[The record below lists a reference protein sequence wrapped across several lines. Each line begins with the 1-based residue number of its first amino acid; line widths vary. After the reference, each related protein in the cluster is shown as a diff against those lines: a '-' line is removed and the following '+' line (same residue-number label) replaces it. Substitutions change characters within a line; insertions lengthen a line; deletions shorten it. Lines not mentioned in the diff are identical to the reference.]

1 MNEETK
7 TPHPQIDNDGFVLLK
22 NVRLSFPHLF
32 TPRGFGGDDESN
44 PKYSTSVMIPK
55 DSVGNLE
62 ALRIAIGIVK
72 EAKWPGVKKP
82 VADDKLCI
90 KSGDDSDDERM
101 HDHFILSTSSTR
113 RPSLFLRDKS
123 QARDGDSDLFYGGVF
138 ANVKVSPWAM
148 DNKFGKRICC
158 EIKAVLTL
166 ERGDPFGAKAATS
179 DGMGDDSADESD
191 SEVPF

>member
-1 MNEETK
+1 MSEEMK
-7 TPHPQIDNDGFVLLK
+7 TPHPQIDKDGYVLLK

-32 TPRGFGGDDESN
+32 IPRGYAGDETN
-44 PKYSTSVMIPK
+44 PKFSTSVMIPN
-55 DSVGNLE
+55 GATANLD
-62 ALRIAIGIVK
+62 ALRIAINKAK
-72 EAKWPGVKKP
+72 EEKWPGVKKP
-82 VADDKLCI
+82 VADDRICI

-113 RPSLFLRDKS
+113 RPALFMRDKS
-123 QARDGDSDLFYGGVF
+123 QATDGDADLFYGGVW

-166 ERGDPFGAKAATS
+166 ERGDQFGAKPATA
-179 DGMGDDSADESD
+179 DGMDDDSDDSD
-191 SEVPF
+191 QGDIPF